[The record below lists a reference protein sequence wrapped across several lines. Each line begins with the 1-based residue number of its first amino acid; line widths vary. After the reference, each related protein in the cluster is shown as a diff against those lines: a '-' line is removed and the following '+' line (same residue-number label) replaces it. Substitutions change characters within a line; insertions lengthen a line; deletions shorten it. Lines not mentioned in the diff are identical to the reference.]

1 MDDAFKMS
9 KAETEMVEAYDTANK
24 CLQKMCRKEYKGYG
38 EFIKALSANTK
49 KTVNLD
55 MMRKNPAMEELLKCK
70 VDKCKKAVI
79 VLIQKSIVANTES
92 IKKDT
97 LQLKQED
104 KLLNAFQKKILKD
117 SIQKDKQNL
126 VVLQKI
132 DLKQV
137 SWQELMELK

>member
-1 MDDAFKMS
+1 MEMS

-24 CLQKMCRKEYKGYG
+24 CLQKLCRKEYKGYG
-38 EFIKALSANTK
+38 EFIKALSANT
-49 KTVNLD
+49 TLD

-79 VLIQKSIVANTES
+79 VLIQKSIVANTEN

-97 LQLKQED
+97 LQLKQQD
-104 KLLNAFQKKILKD
+104 KQLNAFQNKILKD
-117 SIQKDKQNL
+117 SIQKDTHNL
-126 VVLQKI
+126 AVLQKI

>member
-1 MDDAFKMS
+1 
-9 KAETEMVEAYDTANK
+9 MVEAYDTANK
-24 CLQKMCRKEYKGYG
+24 CLQKLCRKEYKGYG
-38 EFIKALSANTK
+38 EFIKALSANT
-49 KTVNLD
+49 TLD

-79 VLIQKSIVANTES
+79 VLIQKSIVANTEN

-97 LQLKQED
+97 LQLKQQD
-104 KLLNAFQKKILKD
+104 KQLNAFQNKILKD
-117 SIQKDKQNL
+117 SIQKDTHNL
-126 VVLQKI
+126 AVLQKI

>member
-1 MDDAFKMS
+1 MDFSFKMS

-24 CLQKMCRKEYKGYG
+24 CLQKLCRKEYKGYG
-38 EFIKALSANTK
+38 EFIKALSANAT
-49 KTVNLD
+49 LD

-79 VLIQKSIVANTES
+79 VLIQKSIVANTEN

-97 LQLKQED
+97 LQLKQQD
-104 KLLNAFQKKILKD
+104 KQLNAFQKKILKD
-117 SIQKDKQNL
+117 SIQKDTHNL
-126 VVLQKI
+126 AVLQKI
-132 DLKQV
+132 DLNQV